1 MSVYIPAG
9 GWLAIKRPQFVE
21 EAVYGTT
28 PSSPTFTSA
37 GPLST
42 WTNTSEIQNTQYR
55 ELGTRDINS
64 LIKTGEQHSFQLTYN
79 PVDAVLM
86 GYGVNLP
93 SGSGSIEKSLSFVT
107 SQKMD
112 NVENYIVC
120 TGCITNEI
128 TIEIANDS
136 PVNVTQSFR
145 AKNIST
151 PATTPGF
158 TGTPTYAANTT
169 LLPWTNQTPG
179 SGPLTFNGTVVDVST
194 FSTTITNNV
203 NEIKPNGDAVAK
215 IVAPTLREVTFSF
228 TTWFKDTTL
237 IADTKTLT
245 PRAMEYKLST
255 DKKLVFT
262 DAYLN
267 KFETSDDVGSNDFK
281 DLAFTG
287 VAKAVTISS
296 Y

>member
-1 MSVYIPAG
+1 
-9 GWLAIKRPQFVE
+9 
-21 EAVYGTT
+21 
-28 PSSPTFTSA
+28 
-37 GPLST
+37 
-42 WTNTSEIQNTQYR
+42 
-55 ELGTRDINS
+55 
-64 LIKTGEQHSFQLTYN
+64 
-79 PVDAVLM
+79 M

-228 TTWFKDTTL
+228 TTCCLFFGPFW
-237 IADTKTLT
+237 
-245 PRAMEYKLST
+245 ECYK
-255 DKKLVFT
+255 
-262 DAYLN
+262 
-267 KFETSDDVGSNDFK
+267 
-281 DLAFTG
+281 
-287 VAKAVTISS
+287 SS
-296 Y
+296 AGCWGLPMMQQTVQQMLRRIFQTHPVS